1 MQAAAKLFLKI
12 ICWCFSHSFSILFL
26 FYFISVIHPKSGGFS
41 ANTWVYSTLTIP
53 RYSFRCF
60 KLPMLLHPLEW
71 FAINSSRRCKRAIAD
86 LIWVCNAIYIS
97 EQLAT
102 MDLTSI
108 FLFCLISLVIGAV
121 LMILVQYYIFIKYF
135 NQPDNDPSASQRN
148 RSLNERYQLPDV
160 SFTLID
166 LYCSN
171 WSLKAD
177 VTHQKKKKKWE
188 RK

>member
-1 MQAAAKLFLKI
+1 MLWGKCNIIFEFFVQAAAKLFLKI
-12 ICWCFSHSFSILFL
+12 IFWCFFL
-26 FYFISVIHPKSGGFS
+26 FFFSYTSEKWRIS
-41 ANTWVYSTLTIP
+41 ANTWVYSTLTIA
-53 RYSFRCF
+53 RNSFRCF

-71 FAINSSRRCKRAIAD
+71 FAIDSSRRCKRAIAD

-97 EQLAT
+97 EQLVT

-121 LMILVQYYIFIKYF
+121 LMILVQYYVFIKYF

-166 LYCSN
+166 LYC
-171 WSLKAD
+171 
-177 VTHQKKKKKWE
+177 
-188 RK
+188 